1 MNCHSGDN
9 KVQIN
14 ADLFFFS
21 FNSSYKFIN
30 TRVNF
35 PNYYQVSLRGGEVQ
49 SGLVM
54 SIKPAHAVLG
64 VLIGGGVKK
73 PQQRGVKEL
82 SQTQR
87 ALFYNSVLILTRTLF
102 NCFWK

>member
-1 MNCHSGDN
+1 MNLSSPNQCRI
-9 KVQIN
+9 VLQ
-14 ADLFFFS
+14 FS
-21 FNSSYKFIN
+21 FNSNYKFIN
-30 TRVNF
+30 IRINF
-35 PNYYQVSLRGGEVQ
+35 QLLVYQVSLGGGEVQ
-49 SGLVM
+49 SGLV
-54 SIKPAHAVLG
+54 SIKPARAVVG
-64 VLIGGGVKK
+64 FLIGGGVKK